1 MLRRSVNC
9 RARGFGALHAL
20 FAANRETSAFCPF
33 GGQSSAIVPAA
44 TAAPLDDD
52 DDVDDDEAGSELVD
66 ADGVAASEDEAAAVV
81 GSVARGP
88 PGTPVP
94 SGCWSSGLRGA
105 RPGVHATTS
114 DASVISAMPA
124 WRRIEL
130 TLSPAGRS
138 RRIGSMSGGD
148 GKASKSVMLASEKAR
163 DLRLAR
169 LKVALA
175 QKVANPMAV
184 IDQLMA
190 EMSDGDPQLELWE
203 QFHAAALR
211 DHCEPA
217 MAEAYKRAVAGP
229 RMKRLPPESQAN
241 VLMNGANFFQGI
253 LGDMSGAGEMLAKVV
268 AVTPA
273 NDDAFNRLEKKLE
286 REGADSKLVELYAT
300 VAGHSSRKPEVL
312 AQQALLRLVKVTPTT
327 PVTDDACR
335 KLVAL
340 VPANPKILEV
350 VEQHCRATKRA
361 LLGAEVIEKALAED
375 TVASDA
381 VTKQRRQ
388 RAVDVFI
395 EANAVTRAME
405 HIEKLLEWD
414 YNDSVALRGCERL
427 MSNREVSSRAAAALQ
442 KARRARSQ

>member
-1 MLRRSVNC
+1 MS
-9 RARGFGALHAL
+9 
-20 FAANRETSAFCPF
+20 
-33 GGQSSAIVPAA
+33 
-44 TAAPLDDD
+44 
-52 DDVDDDEAGSELVD
+52 
-66 ADGVAASEDEAAAVV
+66 
-81 GSVARGP
+81 
-88 PGTPVP
+88 
-94 SGCWSSGLRGA
+94 
-105 RPGVHATTS
+105 
-114 DASVISAMPA
+114 
-124 WRRIEL
+124 
-130 TLSPAGRS
+130 
-138 RRIGSMSGGD
+138 SGGD
-148 GKASKSVMLASEKAR
+148 AKISKSVALASEKAR

-190 EMSDGDPQLELWE
+190 EMSDGDPQNELWE

-217 MAEAYKRAVAGP
+217 MAEAYKRAIAGA

-253 LGDMSGAGEMLAKVV
+253 LGDMNGAGEMLAKVV
-268 AVTPA
+268 AVTPT

-286 REGADSKLVELYAT
+286 RESDDRKLVELYAT

-312 AQQALLRLVKVTPTT
+312 AQQALLRLVKVTPAT
-327 PVTDDACR
+327 PISDDACR

-350 VEQHCRATKRA
+350 IEQHCRATKRA
-361 LLGAEVIEKALAED
+361 ALAGEVIEKALAED
-375 TVASDA
+375 VVSDA
-381 VTKQRRQ
+381 VTKQRHQ

-395 EANAVTRAME
+395 EANALTRAMD
-405 HIEKLLEWD
+405 HIEKLLD
-414 YNDSVALRGCERL
+414 TDFNDPVALRGCERL